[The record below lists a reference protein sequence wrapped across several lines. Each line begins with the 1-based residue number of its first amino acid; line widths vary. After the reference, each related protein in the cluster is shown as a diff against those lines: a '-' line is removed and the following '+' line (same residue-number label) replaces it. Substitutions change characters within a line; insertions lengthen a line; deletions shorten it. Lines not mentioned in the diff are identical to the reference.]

1 MVFSI
6 CNEKGGSGKTTFAIN
21 LATKL
26 NEQGKCLVIDL
37 DPQKSVSAF
46 LSFRE
51 KKNMPFDFKSS
62 HSKEL
67 QELIKQ
73 ARKSYQNIVIDTG
86 GRDSAEMRSAM
97 IYSDICIIPT
107 IPNGLDVVV
116 LDKMLEYLKEAKKIN
131 GNLKGVVAITKATT
145 NPFLH
150 YKIGEFQDFIKNKNT
165 QNDFFLLK
173 NILFEREAL
182 KEAILQG
189 KGIVEEGIKNSKR
202 AREDFL
208 KVFQELMEISEV
220 SNE

>member
-37 DPQKSVSAF
+37 DPQKSISAF

-51 KKNMPFDFKSS
+51 EKKMPFDFKNS
-62 HSKEL
+62 HSGEL

-73 ARKSYQNIVIDTG
+73 AKKSYQNIVIDTG
-86 GRDSAEMRSAM
+86 GRDSTEMRGAM

-116 LDKMLEYLKEAKKIN
+116 LSKMLDYLKEAEKIN
-131 GNLKGVVAITKATT
+131 RNLKGVVAITKATT
-145 NPFLH
+145 NPFLQ
-150 YKIGEFQDFIKNKNT
+150 YKIGEFQDFIKSKNE
-165 QNDFFLLK
+165 NDFFLLK
-173 NILFEREAL
+173 NIIFEREAL

-189 KGIVEEGIKNSKR
+189 KGIVEAGIKNSKR
-202 AREDFL
+202 AKEDFL
-208 KVFQELMEISEV
+208 KVFKELMEV
-220 SNE
+220 TNE

>member
-37 DPQKSVSAF
+37 DPQKSISAF

-51 KKNMPFDFKSS
+51 EKKMPFDFKNS

-73 ARKSYQNIVIDTG
+73 AKKSYQNIVIDTG
-86 GRDSAEMRSAM
+86 GRDSTEMRSAM
-97 IYSDICIIPT
+97 IYSNICIIPT

-116 LDKMLEYLKEAKKIN
+116 LSKMLECLKEAKKIN
-131 GNLKGVVAITKATT
+131 QDLKGIVVIAKAMT
-145 NPFLH
+145 NPFLQH
-150 YKIGEFQDFIKNKNT
+150 KIGEFQEFIKSKNE
-165 QNDFFLLK
+165 NDFFLLK
-173 NILFEREAL
+173 NIIFEREAL

-189 KGIVEEGIKNSKR
+189 KGIMEEGIKNSKR

-208 KVFQELMEISEV
+208 KVFKELMEAT
-220 SNE
+220 NE

>member
-37 DPQKSVSAF
+37 DPQKSISAF

-51 KKNMPFDFKSS
+51 EKKMPFDFKNS
-62 HSKEL
+62 HSGEL

-73 ARKSYQNIVIDTG
+73 AKKSYQNIVIDTG
-86 GRDSAEMRSAM
+86 GRDSTEMRGAM

-116 LDKMLEYLKEAKKIN
+116 LSKMLDYLKEAEKIN
-131 GNLKGVVAITKATT
+131 RNLKGVVAIIKATT
-145 NPFLH
+145 NPFLQ
-150 YKIGEFQDFIKNKNT
+150 YKIGEFQDFIKSKNE
-165 QNDFFLLK
+165 NDFFLLK
-173 NILFEREAL
+173 NIIFEREAL

-189 KGIVEEGIKNSKR
+189 KGIVEAGIKNSKR
-202 AREDFL
+202 AKEDFL
-208 KVFQELMEISEV
+208 KVFKELMEV
-220 SNE
+220 TNE